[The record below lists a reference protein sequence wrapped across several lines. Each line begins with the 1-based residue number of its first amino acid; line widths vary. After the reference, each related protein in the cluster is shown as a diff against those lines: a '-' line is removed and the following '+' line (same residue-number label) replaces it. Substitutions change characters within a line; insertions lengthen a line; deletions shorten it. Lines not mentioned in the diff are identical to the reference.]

1 MAKRPITCLTLNP
14 SVDLYTTT
22 ETVRP
27 ADKLRCDPP
36 LREPGGGGL
45 NVARVLARLDTAVRT
60 VYPAGGPMGQW
71 LDGHLTH
78 LSLNPQRQA
87 IAGDTRENL
96 TVRARDSAA
105 EYRFVMPG
113 PSLSAAE
120 LQACLDA
127 ATAHLR
133 PGDWI
138 VASGSLPPGAPTETW
153 AQLAHA
159 AQARGALCALDTSGA
174 GLRAAIGD
182 SSVRLSLVKPN
193 LRELREATGE
203 ALPDAAAWNAAA
215 CRWVAQGRTTRVA
228 LSLGD
233 RGALLVGPQGAWE
246 AAPLDVRLAS
256 SVGAGDSFLAGLL
269 WAIDQGLEDAVALSW
284 GMAAGTAALLH
295 PGTGLAHAD
304 DIRRLR
310 PAVKVRAVTVP

>member
-1 MAKRPITCLTLNP
+1 
-14 SVDLYTTT
+14 
-22 ETVRP
+22 
-27 ADKLRCDPP
+27 
-36 LREPGGGGL
+36 
-45 NVARVLARLDTAVRT
+45 
-60 VYPAGGPMGQW
+60 MGQW
-71 LDGHLTH
+71 LDGHLTD
-78 LSLNPQRQA
+78 LALNPQRQA
-87 IAGDTRENL
+87 IEGETRENL

-138 VASGSLPPGAPTETW
+138 VASGSLPPGAPTDTW
-153 AQLAHA
+153 AQLARA
-159 AQARGALCALDTSGA
+159 AQSRGALCALDTSGA
-174 GLRAAIGD
+174 GLRAAID
-182 SSVRLSLVKPN
+182 DPSVHLSLVKPN

-215 CRWVAQGRTTRVA
+215 CRWVAQGRATRVA

-246 AAPLDVRLAS
+246 AAPLDVPLAS

-269 WAIDQGLEDAVALSW
+269 WAIDQGLEDAAALSW

-304 DIRRLR
+304 DIRRLLPVVR
-310 PAVKVRAVTVP
+310 VRAAAVP